1 MTTNE
6 LYLFRP
12 LLRFLGEKM
21 LNDADEVNICLNHC
35 FAIRKAFRNQAVC
48 TSSISYRIFVEFVF
62 LFGLGVGIYG

>member
-21 LNDADEVNICLNHC
+21 LNDADEVKICLNHC
-35 FAIRKAFRNQAVC
+35 FAEKLR
-48 TSSISYRIFVEFVF
+48 F
-62 LFGLGVGIYG
+62 LLLKRAQIQTA